1 MKQPSRTDHLEQ
13 ILRQRIRNGAFAVG
27 AKLPSEQAISTE
39 FQVSRT
45 VVREAVARL
54 RSDGVLET
62 RKGAPTRVRANTQ
75 LAEKL
80 SMPRSID
87 GLLGFL
93 EVRRSIEGEM
103 AALAAAR
110 RTDAQCRLIKTALL
124 AIDRSTREG
133 GSGVQ
138 EDLDFHLAIGAATS
152 NAYWQQFVRLFAEP
166 IRSAIGVTRANE
178 ARRRD
183 FAAAVAEEHR
193 QIYDAIRAQ
202 DPEQARAAVHLHI
215 ANAAERIVHA
225 DQAFWQQE
233 GGDLA
238 RIFAAQALNE
248 PGR

>member
-1 MKQPSRTDHLEQ
+1 MKQPNRTDHLEQ
-13 ILRQRIRNGAFAVG
+13 ILRQRIQSGTFAVG

-62 RKGAPTRVRANTQ
+62 RKGAPTRVRAPAQ
-75 LAEKL
+75 VAEKL

-103 AALAAAR
+103 AALAAVR
-110 RTDAQCRLIKTALL
+110 RTAAQCRLIEAALL

-133 GSGVQ
+133 GNGVQ
-138 EDLDFHLAIGAATS
+138 EDLDFHLAIGAATA

-183 FAAAVAEEHR
+183 FAAAVAAEHR
-193 QIYDAIRAQ
+193 QIYAAIRAR
-202 DPEQARAAVHLHI
+202 DADLARAAVHLHI
-215 ANAAERIVHA
+215 ANAAQRIVHA

-238 RIFAAQALNE
+238 SIFAARALND
-248 PGR
+248 PLR

>member
-1 MKQPSRTDHLEQ
+1 MKQPNRTDHLEH
-13 ILRQRIRNGAFAVG
+13 ILRQRIQSGTLAVG
-27 AKLPSEQAISTE
+27 AKLPSEQAISVE

-62 RKGAPTRVRANTQ
+62 RKGAPTRVRATTQ
-75 LAEKL
+75 MAEKL
-80 SMPRSID
+80 SMPRSIE

-93 EVRRSIEGEM
+93 EVRRAIEGEM
-103 AALAAAR
+103 AALAATR
-110 RTDAQCRLIKTALL
+110 RKDAQCRLIEAALL
-124 AIDRSTREG
+124 AIDRSTRAG

-138 EDLDFHLAIGAATS
+138 EDLEFHLAIGAATA

-193 QIYDAIRAQ
+193 QIYEAIRAR
-202 DPEQARAAVHLHI
+202 DADQARAAVHLHI
-215 ANAAERIVHA
+215 ANAGQRIIQA

-238 RIFAAQALNE
+238 RIFAARALDD

>member
-1 MKQPSRTDHLEQ
+1 MKQQNRTDQLER
-13 ILRQRIRNGAFAVG
+13 ILRERIQGGILAVG
-27 AKLPSEQAISTE
+27 TKLPSEQAMSAE

-54 RSDGVLET
+54 RSDGMLET
-62 RKGAPTRVRANTQ
+62 RKGAPTRVRAAAQ
-75 LAEKL
+75 LAETL
-80 SMPRSID
+80 SMPQSVE

-110 RTDAQCRLIKTALL
+110 RTEAQCRLIEVALL
-124 AIDRSTREG
+124 AIDQSTRDG

-138 EDLDFHLAIGAATS
+138 QDLDFHLAIGAATS
-152 NAYWQQFVRLFAEP
+152 NAYWQQFVHLFAEP

-183 FAAAVAEEHR
+183 FAAAVADEHR
-193 QIYDAIRAQ
+193 QIYDAIRAR
-202 DPEQARAAVHLHI
+202 DADLARAAVHLHI
-215 ANAAERIVHA
+215 TNAGQRIIHA

-238 RIFAAQALNE
+238 RIFAARALND